1 MKGNRVIWFVH
12 YMIYPVA
19 SYGFIAYD
27 LGVLPSF
34 LEVGV
39 KRKKIYVHTKKIL
52 F

>member
-1 MKGNRVIWFVH
+1 MEFVRYTIH
-12 YMIYPVA
+12 RTKT
-19 SYGFIAYD
+19 YGFIAYD

-39 KRKKIYVHTKKIL
+39 RKKFGHTKKIL

>member
-12 YMIYPVA
+12 YMTDLA
-19 SYGFIAYD
+19 KSYGFIVYNLD
-27 LGVLPSF
+27 VLPSF

-39 KRKKIYVHTKKIL
+39 RKKFGHTKKIL